1 METSERRELA
11 SLAYQSIQ
19 RHANYISE
27 NCGAQDVIQFNAY
40 LQRMFHD
47 IRLIFQRSEKEE
59 SELLNII
66 TAVGSE
72 VLFEYTKTGR
82 IKPDGT
88 LNNSD
93 SSAFALQC
101 FSWRLGILISLL
113 SAQGNEYS
121 AECLIPTARL
131 IRFFFPQSSTSSFN
145 IPEYNTFETI
155 IIKIADCGEAEFLRK
170 IKNALFEFDKDNNT
184 NTIKEKSSHSSNVG
198 LIEKYKNQ
206 LQGIIDSLVQDPSI
220 DKNVKVNLVI
230 HATALICALVAIQ
243 PLPFAD
249 IFILTP
255 IQLVMVTALNKIL
268 DNPFEKS
275 SIKEVLSSLLVVIG
289 WGTLAQHVILGLY
302 KTILPFLGAVTTI
315 PLVYAATFA
324 LGTAAKVL
332 IAAKKNDQTVTDEEL
347 KRIFKEARE
356 EESRNH
362 KGMSLSDMLSEI
374 KKMTE
379 RGDAYIQYKHE
390 LLELNDKIS
399 IALSD
404 EIAER
409 TDIGSLI
416 EKRITA
422 ISRRLKDYNNVSLSD
437 YSISLLSLLDGNVF
451 IEIAEPIIGEI
462 NFNLQK
468 MDLLSC
474 VKFSNGS
481 FYELNTR
488 LGRFFIK
495 QKRKIDII
503 SFELASPYSDAPVIK
518 YMKVDKSNIKML
530 KDTEIRNA
538 FHDMIRS
545 AHRNLCIISPWVGGY
560 PFYEVSKLMRKSV
573 EDNPDIDI
581 QILYGINDESQ
592 KSKNTRKENSDNYI
606 QKYKQLLGN
615 NLRTR
620 EDNTHVKLVLCD
632 DACYLLGSMNVLSF
646 SANYKDNQ
654 NLHHELAT
662 YAFDTNLV
670 AELKEAYFKW

>member
-184 NTIKEKSSHSSNVG
+184 NTIKEKSSHSSNAG

-255 IQLVMVTALNKIL
+255 T
-268 DNPFEKS
+268 
-275 SIKEVLSSLLVVIG
+275 
-289 WGTLAQHVILGLY
+289 
-302 KTILPFLGAVTTI
+302 
-315 PLVYAATFA
+315 
-324 LGTAAKVL
+324 
-332 IAAKKNDQTVTDEEL
+332 
-347 KRIFKEARE
+347 
-356 EESRNH
+356 
-362 KGMSLSDMLSEI
+362 
-374 KKMTE
+374 
-379 RGDAYIQYKHE
+379 
-390 LLELNDKIS
+390 
-399 IALSD
+399 
-404 EIAER
+404 
-409 TDIGSLI
+409 
-416 EKRITA
+416 
-422 ISRRLKDYNNVSLSD
+422 
-437 YSISLLSLLDGNVF
+437 
-451 IEIAEPIIGEI
+451 
-462 NFNLQK
+462 
-468 MDLLSC
+468 
-474 VKFSNGS
+474 
-481 FYELNTR
+481 
-488 LGRFFIK
+488 
-495 QKRKIDII
+495 
-503 SFELASPYSDAPVIK
+503 
-518 YMKVDKSNIKML
+518 
-530 KDTEIRNA
+530 
-538 FHDMIRS
+538 
-545 AHRNLCIISPWVGGY
+545 
-560 PFYEVSKLMRKSV
+560 
-573 EDNPDIDI
+573 
-581 QILYGINDESQ
+581 
-592 KSKNTRKENSDNYI
+592 
-606 QKYKQLLGN
+606 
-615 NLRTR
+615 
-620 EDNTHVKLVLCD
+620 
-632 DACYLLGSMNVLSF
+632 
-646 SANYKDNQ
+646 
-654 NLHHELAT
+654 
-662 YAFDTNLV
+662 
-670 AELKEAYFKW
+670 